1 MVVRLYDKNS
11 QPFQSGKA
19 SEMEVISL
27 DEVGEGLVTSFRT
40 SYNVEADDI
49 LIPTGSI
56 DYVKED
62 GFSGNPRMRVVVEK
76 HRSTL
81 QSGTYTVEF
90 KDTNGDNVGDEYHVI
105 QTGAEGNIID
115 EDIVYL
121 GGFAVQF
128 IRPWVGTEGTHIY
141 TIYTEVD
148 ESSTVNTG
156 LTEWLLHVDVRTPK
170 GNDDCNDVS
179 GFEYDGS
186 QVVVVDGT
194 KQSFDIPIL
203 LNPNSR
209 RSEETCADKYSI
221 EEITKEKDC
230 ICGRSTTENCAE
242 GSYKYC
248 VDDMCRRYP
257 ACVSGEN
264 NEPCVCSGS
273 GINLNEY
280 DCAYRNDE
288 SSADFYERGDKEA
301 KYCVDKRCVK
311 EVGSDFVPSPTILL
325 GESRIEETVQGA
337 SRMVFFRADSIV
349 SVQSKF
355 NVEIV
360 VDGNGHDVGKVEV
373 IIGERESVEL
383 ELQPPA
389 DKKKGIWTKEVD
401 LHNVNNMEELRFSVR
416 ATTGSKVTNS
426 DIVGIKIV
434 GIAE

>member
-1 MVVRLYDKNS
+1 MVKDLN
-11 QPFQSGKA
+11 
-19 SEMEVISL
+19 E
-27 DEVGEGLVTSFRT
+27 
-40 SYNVEADDI
+40 N
-49 LIPTGSI
+49 
-56 DYVKED
+56 
-62 GFSGNPRMRVVVEK
+62 NP
-76 HRSTL
+76 L
-81 QSGTYTVEF
+81 
-90 KDTNGDNVGDEYHVI
+90 
-105 QTGAEGNIID
+105 
-115 EDIVYL
+115 YL

-128 IRPWVGTEGTHIY
+128 IRPWVGTEGTHTY
-141 TIYTEVD
+141 TIRTRVD